1 MRLYT
6 IKEITK
12 IVDRTE
18 PSIYALIRTDKEFF
32 NSHRE
37 KTTKGGYKYDEE
49 ALERLKIHFGVSNVV
64 GKGDFEGENDKIP
77 KDTAPIYDENGDLS
91 QEIASLSA
99 ELEEMK
105 GKYAALQADF
115 EKAEGERVELL
126 RQNGLKTDEIN
137 HLLLLLSQE
146 KAEKQALLPPPRKTI
161 REKIKF
167 LFTRKITPQEGV

>member
-18 PSIYALIRTDKEFF
+18 PSIYALIRTDKDFF

-37 KTTKGGYKYDEE
+37 KTTKGSYKYDEE
-49 ALERLKIHFGVSNVV
+49 ALERLKNHFGVSNVV
-64 GKGDFEGENDKIP
+64 GEGDFEGENGEIP
-77 KDTAPIYDENGDLS
+77 KDTAPLHDENGDLS
-91 QEIASLSA
+91 QKIASLSA

-115 EKAEGERVELL
+115 DKVEAERADLL
-126 RQNGLKTDEIN
+126 RQNGN
-137 HLLLLLSQE
+137 LLLLLSQE

-161 REKIKF
+161 GERIRG
-167 LFTRKITPQEGV
+167 LFHKPPQ